1 MRQQLGLL
9 VLIGLTAVGLDVS
22 FGLSAEIQGLQT
34 ITLRIDGMTCGACI
48 NDVKAALTKVPGVS
62 AVDFTVAKEWIFFS
76 DYSDARALV
85 TFDPKK
91 TDLETLV
98 KAVEA
103 AGNPLSA
110 YRARLLEK

>member
-1 MRQQLGLL
+1 MFP
-9 VLIGLTAVGLDVS
+9 
-22 FGLSAEIQGLQT
+22 FGLAAETQRLQT

-62 AVDFTVAKEWIFFS
+62 AVEFTVAKKWIFFS

-85 TFDPKK
+85 TFDPKQ
-91 TDLETLV
+91 TDLETMV

-103 AGNPLSA
+103 AGNPLLA